1 MQLNPTHLKLPHP
14 FEIRAHIHKQWNHS
28 QYSIIPTNMNWEKR
42 LALNDIQP
50 DSISYNLIYVDPF
63 EEREKKKKKWKY

>member
-1 MQLNPTHLKLPHP
+1 
-14 FEIRAHIHKQWNHS
+14 
-28 QYSIIPTNMNWEKR
+28 MNWEKR

-63 EEREKKKKKWKY
+63 EEREKKKKEMKILSQSRLAWI